1 VAGDVTPKRV
11 AIFDR
16 GETARRVLSA
26 LRELGRAGR
35 QMLAIAIRTSGDR
48 RARFASETD
57 EAIEASDS
65 VEESLR
71 RSRADVAWLG
81 ASPLPARAA
90 FAEACERRSVAF
102 VGPPASV
109 LRRLCEEG
117 ELARLASQVDLSLAG
132 PESEAGSRRIEVVVA
147 RDRQG
152 AARALG
158 VGDATIRRGE
168 QPLLVESPSSALS
181 VAQDA
186 AVRDLALRLCEL
198 AGWIGICAVR
208 LRYHPESRRL
218 SLIELA
224 AFAESAPAL
233 EAVVLTDLVL
243 LQLRLAAG
251 ELLNGEPPAGQAH
264 AIAARIYAEGGDEIP
279 AAARIVELLRL
290 PSRLGVRADWV
301 VEQGDEAPLPSHA
314 PIATLVARGHDHA
327 QAADRIEQALADAD
341 VFLRGTFSS
350 RARLLALCA
359 LPKVQNGSAGEDF
372 VQGVDAAGQPELP
385 DRSELALVAAAIEEH
400 DAERERELAGFLAE
414 ARRGRP
420 RVASP
425 CGHAVELRVGDRR
438 HRLQVREI
446 GPREY
451 RVAPVGGAPLHVSVE
466 RIGWVEWRLTC
477 DGERSRVLSASDG
490 RRRLLEVN
498 GVPCTVMREPAG
510 VVPSPMP
517 AVVVALAVE
526 AGQGVAEGDLIAR
539 LESMKLEAQVTAP
552 FAGIVREV
560 LVATNAHVDR
570 GTPLVRI
577 DPLADAAVSTDNEP
591 LRLRREPSPAATS
604 LREQWSSALAELRN
618 LLLGFDVTP
627 SESRQLAATLR
638 ALCAGAPLEDAQVA
652 AAMENSLAAFAD
664 IQSLFSRTRSADEE
678 LEPRPPVEEMWRYLR
693 DVESHGAHLAPAF
706 VEKLHRALSHYGASL
721 DDPGRE
727 LTLAL
732 LRIWKAQ
739 QRAEEQV
746 AALVCILEHH
756 LSAAGPLALSSP
768 SSREL
773 LDRLAEV
780 GRGRFAALT
789 DLARELRYQRFDE
802 PVFARARSAAYAQA
816 EVDIDRLTSEAG
828 NRREALVRRLVDCPY
843 PLATQLIA
851 RMGTADPEHRPH
863 LVETLLRRYYR
874 FRSLQEVRARQQA
887 SVPCAAAQ
895 YEHRG
900 ARIWLAAGFAP
911 RESVAKALAELALL
925 ANSAPAD
932 CDLAIELYLLHQGA
946 LPPPDNAAESLRA
959 ALERAGLSRRLR
971 RATFAIACPQSG
983 IGAASPQHFVFR
995 GGPGEYL
1002 EDRHYRGFHPMLF
1015 HRIQLG
1021 WLSGFDLERLPSAE
1035 DVYLY
1040 RGVART
1046 NPKDERL
1053 LAVAEVRD
1061 LTPVRDAQGRVVQLP
1076 QLERM
1081 VHEALAAMRH
1091 FQARREPG
1099 KRLVWNRVLLT
1110 LGPPLELSPSEIRGI
1125 AERLAP
1131 DADGMGLEMV
1141 LISAQ
1146 MKEATNGG
1154 LRPVLIKVVPEERA
1168 GFTISY
1174 GAPTDEPL
1182 EPMAGYHERAVKLRR
1197 RGLVHPFEVIRLLA
1211 PAAGSQSAIP
1221 PGDFME
1227 HDLDGAGA
1235 LVPVDRLPGGNSAN
1249 VVVGVVRNF
1258 TARYPDGMR
1267 RVVLLGD
1274 PGRELGALAEPEC
1287 RRICAAIDLARRLG
1301 APIEWFAVSAG
1312 AKISM
1317 SSGTENMDW
1326 IARVLRRIV
1335 EFTQAGGEINV
1346 VVTGVNAGAQ
1356 PYWNAEATM
1365 LMHTRGILIM
1375 TPGSAM
1381 VLTGKQA
1388 LDYSGSISAE
1398 DNLGIGGYDH
1408 VMGPNGQA
1416 QYEAKSL
1423 GQACQILLC
1432 HYEHCYV
1439 APGERFPRRAET
1451 SDARERDVR
1460 SYPHGGCFA
1469 SLGEVFSDA
1478 KNPDRKKPFDVRR
1491 VMAAVIDQDHPPLE
1505 RWRGL
1510 RGGETAIVWDAHLGG
1525 WPVCLIGIESHPL
1538 HRLDFVPGDGPEVW
1552 TAGTLFP
1559 QSSKKMARAINSAS
1573 GNRPMVVLANLSGFD
1588 GSPESMRRLQ
1598 LEYGAEIGRAVVN
1611 FDGPIVF
1618 CVISRYHGGAFVVFS
1633 KALRENMEVFALEGS
1648 KASVIGG
1655 APAAA
1660 VVLSREVEM
1669 RTARHPKVIE
1679 AERAVA
1685 EGAVAEGALARARL
1699 AEVTAAVR
1707 SAMLGQVGEDFD
1719 RVHTVQR
1726 ALKVGSLDRII
1737 SPAALRPHLIDAVE
1751 RGIARSDK
1759 R

>member
-1 VAGDVTPKRV
+1 MV
-11 AIFDR
+11 AIAVR
-16 GETARRVLSA
+16 GP
-26 LRELGRAGR
+26 
-35 QMLAIAIRTSGDR
+35 GDR
-48 RARFASETD
+48 HTRIDSEAD
-57 EAIEASDS
+57 EAIEASGS
-65 VEESLR
+65 VEDTLR
-71 RSRADVAWLG
+71 AARASAAWLG
-81 ASPLPARAA
+81 ASTLSERAA
-90 FAEACERRSVAF
+90 FAEACEALSVDFA
-102 VGPPASV
+102 GPSARV
-109 LRRLCEEG
+109 LRRLCHPG
-117 ELARLASQVDLSLAG
+117 ERARLASQVDLSITGSEA
-132 PESEAGSRRIEVVVA
+132 EAGSRRIEVVVA

-152 AARALG
+152 SARVLG
-158 VGDATIRRGE
+158 VGEASIRLGD
-168 QPLLVESPSSALS
+168 QPLLVESPSPALS
-181 VAQDA
+181 AAQDA
-186 AVRDLALRLCEL
+186 AVRDLALRLCAQ

-224 AFAESAPAL
+224 ALAESAPAL
-233 EAVVLTDLVL
+233 EAVMLSDLVL
-243 LQLRLAAG
+243 LQLRLATG
-251 ELLNGEPPAGQAH
+251 ELLDAERPADEGH
-264 AIAARIYAEGGDEIP
+264 AIAARIYVGGGEELS
-279 AAARIVELLRL
+279 AAARTVELLRL
-290 PSRLGVRADWV
+290 PCRPGVFADLV
-301 VEQGDEAPLPSHA
+301 VEQGDEAPLLSCA
-314 PIATLVARGHDHA
+314 PIATLVARGHDRA
-327 QAADRIEQALADAD
+327 QAAARIEQALADAD
-341 VFLRGTFSS
+341 VFLRGTLSS
-350 RARLLALCA
+350 RAQLLALCSS
-359 LPKVQNGSAGEDF
+359 PKVQNGSAGEGYA
-372 VQGVDAAGQPELP
+372 QALAATARPGLP
-385 DRSELALVAAAIEEH
+385 DRSALASIAAAIEAH
-400 DAERERELAGFLAE
+400 DAEREQELARFLAE

-420 RVASP
+420 PVASP
-425 CGHAVELRVGDRR
+425 CGHAVELRLGGRR
-438 HRLQVREI
+438 HRLHVREM
-446 GPREY
+446 GPGEY
-451 RVAPVGGAPLHVSVE
+451 RVAAPAGVPIHVSAE
-466 RIGWVEWRLTC
+466 RIGGVEWRLTC
-477 DGERSRVLSASDG
+477 DGERSRVLSAVDG
-490 RRRLLEVN
+490 RRRNLEVS
-498 GVPCTVMREPAG
+498 GVPYTVMHEPTG
-510 VVPSPMP
+510 VVPSPIP

-526 AGQGVAEGDLIAR
+526 AGRSVAKGDLIAR

-560 LVATNAHVDR
+560 LVATNAHVEP
-570 GTPLVRI
+570 GTPLVCI
-577 DPLADAAVSTDNEP
+577 DAPAALSTDIEP
-591 LRLRREPSPAATS
+591 VALRHEPSPAPTS
-604 LREQWSSALAELRN
+604 PREQWSAALADLRS

-627 SESRQLAATLR
+627 SEARRLVPTLR
-638 ALCAGAPLEDAQVA
+638 ALCTGAALADAHVA
-652 AAMENSLAAFAD
+652 AAVEDALAAFAD
-664 IQSLFSRTRSADEE
+664 IQSLFSRTRSAGEE
-678 LEPRPPVEEMWRYLR
+678 LEPRPPAEEMWRYLC
-693 DVESHGAHLAPAF
+693 DVNSCGATLAPAF
-706 VEKLHRALSHYGASL
+706 LQKLRRALSRFGASP
-721 DDPGRE
+721 DEPGHQ
-727 LTLAL
+727 LGLAL
-732 LRIWKAQ
+732 LRIWRAQ
-739 QRAEEQV
+739 QRSGEQV
-746 AALVCILEHH
+746 AALLSILEPQ
-756 LSAAGPLALSSP
+756 LSTGALALSSP
-768 SSREL
+768 GSPEL
-773 LDRLAEV
+773 LERLAGL
-780 GRGRFAALT
+780 GRGRFPRLT
-789 DLARELRYQRFDE
+789 DVARELRYRRFDE
-802 PVFARARSAAYAQA
+802 PAFARARAVAYAQA
-816 EVDIDRLTSEAG
+816 EADIEQLTGTTGSE
-828 NRREALVRRLVDCPY
+828 RDALVQRLVDCPY
-843 PLATQLIA
+843 PLAPRLIA
-851 RMGTADPEHRPH
+851 RMATADPEHQVH

-874 FRSLQEVRARQQA
+874 FRSLQEVRTLEHAGL
-887 SVPCAAAQ
+887 PCTTAH
-895 YEHRG
+895 YYHRA
-900 ARIWLAAGFAP
+900 ARIWIGAGFAP
-911 RESVAKALAELALL
+911 YESAAKALGALAGL

-932 CDLAIELYLLHQGA
+932 RDVAIELYLFHRG
-946 LPPPDNAAESLRA
+946 LPPSHNVTESLRA
-959 ALERAGLSRRLR
+959 GLEQAGLSRHLL
-971 RATFAIACPQSG
+971 RATFVIAGPDG
-983 IGAASPQHFVFR
+983 PRHLVFL
-995 GGPGEYL
+995 GGPGEYV
-1002 EDRHYRGFHPMLF
+1002 EDGHYRGFHPMLF

-1021 WLSGFDLERLPSAE
+1021 WLSGFDLERLPSVE

-1081 VHEALAAMRH
+1081 LHEALAAMRH
-1091 FQARREPG
+1091 FQARREIG
-1099 KRLVWNRVLLT
+1099 QRLIWNRVLLT
-1110 LGPPLELSPSEIRGI
+1110 LGPPLELSRSEIRGI

-1141 LISAQ
+1141 LVSSR
-1146 MKEATNGG
+1146 MKEAATGA
-1154 LRPVLIKVVPEERA
+1154 LAPVLIKLAPEERT

-1174 GAPTDEPL
+1174 GRPTDEPL
-1182 EPMAGYHERAVKLRR
+1182 EPMAGYHERAVQLRR
-1197 RGLVHPFEVIRLLA
+1197 RGLVHPFDVIELLA
-1211 PAAGSQSAIP
+1211 PAAHSQSVNS
-1221 PGDFME
+1221 PGDFTE
-1227 HDLDGAGA
+1227 HDLDGAGT
-1235 LVPVDRLPGGNSAN
+1235 LVPVDRPPGVNSAN

-1274 PGRELGALAEPEC
+1274 ASREMGALAEPEC
-1287 RRICAAIDLARRLG
+1287 RRICAAIDLAQRLG

-1346 VVTGVNAGAQ
+1346 IVTGVNVGAQ

-1375 TPGSAM
+1375 VPGSAM

-1416 QYEAKSL
+1416 QYEAKSI
-1423 GQACQILLC
+1423 GEACQILLR

-1460 SYPHGGCFA
+1460 SYPDGGCFA

-1478 KNPDRKKPFDVRR
+1478 KNPDRKKPFHIRP

-1505 RWRGL
+1505 RWHDL
-1510 RGGETAIVWDAHLGG
+1510 HGGETAIVWDAHLGG

-1538 HRLDFVPGDGPEVW
+1538 PRLDFVPGDGPEVW

-1559 QSSKKMARAINSAS
+1559 QSSKKIARAINGAS

-1611 FDGPIVF
+1611 FDGPIIF

-1669 RTARHPKVIE
+1669 RTARHPSVLE

-1685 EGAVAEGALARARL
+1685 VGAVARARL

-1707 SAMLGQVGEDFD
+1707 SAMLGQVGDDFD
-1719 RVHTVQR
+1719 RVHTVER

-1737 SPAALRPHLIDAVE
+1737 APAVLRPHLIDAVE
-1751 RGIARSDK
+1751 RGIAKSEK